1 MSPRTAKQNN
11 QIRQQARKQIIDAAF
26 ELFANEGY
34 TQTSIAAVA
43 KKAGISKGL
52 IYHYFDSKE
61 AILEAIFDQ
70 LVQVGDQILD
80 FPEGFTAADKIKQ
93 TLERT
98 FQFIEEE
105 TGVGKLMISLALQ
118 PDAFNTLKAKVDEVN
133 KTQTV
138 LYIEIFRELGYDQP
152 KVEAYRLGA
161 LMDGL
166 LLAYAAMDEDY
177 PYLEIKQKILEEYV
191 PDEDD

>member
-34 TQTSIAAVA
+34 TQTSISAVA